1 MDTVELPTNF
11 VALGF
16 STDMKKGKDL
26 VLVCK
31 FPAQLNPQVYKGY
44 ARAQLTWYTLNF
56 YLRILLLEHYEN
68 LFLDALGCSRN
79 KHQR

>member
-11 VALGF
+11 VAIGF

-44 ARAQLTWYTLNF
+44 ARVQLTWYTFVPKNIVVGVLWK
-56 YLRILLLEHYEN
+56 LILGLSV
-68 LFLDALGCSRN
+68 GCSWN
-79 KHQR
+79 EYQR

>member
-1 MDTVELPTNF
+1 MCFERYTKTSLKYFHQAVDTVELPTNF

-44 ARAQLTWYTLNF
+44 ARVQLT
-56 YLRILLLEHYEN
+56 
-68 LFLDALGCSRN
+68 
-79 KHQR
+79 